1 MAPNHKRSTSFAL
14 HDLCIQ
20 ALVRYSCKL
29 RKRTLRSLHSISV
42 FHTLLYDQNCALG
55 TNCNTPAMFVFSC
68 PSTQPHLRA
77 FSAAL
82 SGKPPV
88 ANVNRVPH
96 APDISTGPAPY
107 GFYYGAND
115 FIPGEFPHVPSALP
129 RSPYHLLQISDAFL
143 RAIFAILTRAAT
155 PAPPK
160 RSADLIFRLSD
171 LPNGVYLLLYPFT
184 PYSYPDHPLQTPLH
198 RPLLRTRK
206 SYNDGL
212 GLAPHRLHG
221 DAALKSVV
229 ATGLYLLESPRAA
242 DLKRARLLTDP
253 WGARA
258 RAGCGT
264 ATPYMS
270 VDVEKVT
277 SGFRTLQ
284 ELWAAVLTITVA
296 CTMLWHKHKG
306 GIYVMCAP
314 LIFIAALIGCTS
326 SISRFVGAAQKA
338 WHKTTDVRIKLLVR
352 QRAGLGGLYLYRLF
366 TIVNLLNGPLN
377 SIGQQLPSLFASFAS
392 LGRIQGF
399 LQLPEKAEAESDG
412 ATRDVAD
419 LVDVSIDG
427 NGVKESTVE
436 VSLKECTFAWEDKT
450 KSHKILKDITLKL
463 APRELGRS
471 PGKSSLLMSILEE
484 TTLVTDTVKVK
495 AHKIA
500 LASQTPFI
508 CPGTLRANILL
519 DGAYD
524 ESFYNRVIH
533 ACDLRQEIETL
544 PRRDIPSSG
553 IRVWEYTD

>member
-14 HDLCIQ
+14 HDLSIQ

-29 RKRTLRSLHSISV
+29 RKRTLRSLHSISI

-82 SGKPPV
+82 SGKSPVATVNRELDLDDFWISPPV
-88 ANVNRVPH
+88 QVRYIR
-96 APDISTGPAPY
+96 ISPFIFAFCRLIDLAPY

-115 FIPGEFPHVPSALP
+115 FIPALRCVSSGHLCHPHTCRHTRTSQTFRRPDIPPQRPSERRLVH
-129 RSPYHLLQISDAFL
+129 RNQLSPPS
-143 RAIFAILTRAAT
+143 
-155 PAPPK
+155 P
-160 RSADLIFRLSD
+160 S
-171 LPNGVYLLLYPFT
+171 LLLYPFT

-198 RPLLRTRK
+198 RPLLHTRK
-206 SYNDGL
+206 SYNDGP
-212 GLAPHRLHG
+212 GLTLHRLHG
-221 DAALKSVV
+221 DAALKSVIH
-229 ATGLYLLESPRAA
+229 
-242 DLKRARLLTDP
+242 
-253 WGARA
+253 GARELGQGA
-258 RAGCGT
+258 

-277 SGFRTLQ
+277 SGFQTLQ

-296 CTMLWHKHKG
+296 CTKG
-306 GIYVMCAP
+306 ATVMA
-314 LIFIAALIGCTS
+314 G

-338 WHKTTDVRIKLLVR
+338 WHKTTDVWIKLLVR

-366 TIVNLLNGPLN
+366 MIVNLLNGPLN
-377 SIGQQLPSLFASFAS
+377 SIGHQ
-392 LGRIQGF
+392 R
-399 LQLPEKAEAESDG
+399 PEKAEAESDG

-436 VSLKECTFAWEDKT
+436 ISLKECTFAWEDKP
-450 KSHKILKDITLKL
+450 KSHNILKDITLKL

-471 PGKSSLLMSILEE
+471 TGKSSLLMSILEE
-484 TTLVTDTVKVK
+484 TTLVTGTVKVK

-500 LASQTPFI
+500 LASQTLFI
-508 CPGTLRANILL
+508 FPGTLRASEPPVVFPEHTLRLWPVDILL
-519 DGAYD
+519 DGAYGEYFSD
-524 ESFYNRVIH
+524 IWARVTE
-533 ACDLRQEIETL
+533 Q
-544 PRRDIPSSG
+544 
-553 IRVWEYTD
+553 

>member
-1 MAPNHKRSTSFAL
+1 MDSTTVRTISF
-14 HDLCIQ
+14 
-20 ALVRYSCKL
+20 
-29 RKRTLRSLHSISV
+29 
-42 FHTLLYDQNCALG
+42 LL
-55 TNCNTPAMFVFSC
+55 
-68 PSTQPHLRA
+68 
-77 FSAAL
+77 
-82 SGKPPV
+82 
-88 ANVNRVPH
+88 
-96 APDISTGPAPY
+96 
-107 GFYYGAND
+107 
-115 FIPGEFPHVPSALP
+115 
-129 RSPYHLLQISDAFL
+129 SDAFL

-160 RSADLIFRLSD
+160 LHRNQLS
-171 LPNGVYLLLYPFT
+171 PPSPSLLLYPFT

-212 GLAPHRLHG
+212 GLTPHRLHG
-221 DAALKSVV
+221 DAALKSV
-229 ATGLYLLESPRAA
+229 
-242 DLKRARLLTDP
+242 
-253 WGARA
+253 GA
-258 RAGCGT
+258 

-270 VDVEKVT
+270 VDVEKVA

-419 LVDVSIDG
+419 LVDVTIDG

-436 VSLKECTFAWEDKT
+436 VPLKECTFAWEDKT
-450 KSHKILKDITLKL
+450 KSHNILKDITLKL

-484 TTLVTDTVKVK
+484 TTLVTGTVKDK

-524 ESFYNRVIH
+524 ESLYNRVIH
-533 ACDLRQEIETL
+533 ACSLRQEIETL